1 MTAETTPTDPT
12 VDGDPPAPLD
22 ADAPTDRPTRMVPAG
37 TLVVAIM
44 VAAALGIL
52 AVVALT
58 VGNGGDNSDQEAAR
72 LAAGRFSEKFL
83 TFRHDGLDQWKSDV
97 LALSTGGFSNEV
109 DKVEEG
115 LRRLIDQAQLD
126 ATAQVTDIFMGEID
140 KGSVSAVVVYDRD
153 LSGSSGSRTETD
165 RYMQL
170 SLLSVD
176 GEWLVDNV
184 IDIATAQ
191 SPNTVSAAT
200 PTTTAPSTS
209 APEST
214 TTAPSG

>member
-1 MTAETTPTDPT
+1 MGAM
-12 VDGDPPAPLD
+12 APIRK
-22 ADAPTDRPTRMVPAG
+22 T
-37 TLVVAIM
+37 
-44 VAAALGIL
+44 
-52 AVVALT
+52 
-58 VGNGGDNSDQEAAR
+58 AR

-83 TFRHDGLDQWKSDV
+83 TFKHDGLDEWKADV

-109 DKVEEG
+109 DTVEEG

-140 KGSVSAVVVYDRD
+140 KGSVSVVVVYDRD
-153 LSGSSGSRTETD
+153 LTGSSGSRTETD

-184 IDIATAQ
+184 IDIASAQ
-191 SPNTVSAAT
+191 SPTTPSGAT
-200 PTTTAPSTS
+200 PTTAAPSTS

>member
-1 MTAETTPTDPT
+1 MTTDVNPPEP
-12 VDGDPPAPLD
+12 VVEDEPEPMPPGDD
-22 ADAPTDRPTRMVPAG
+22 DAPSSRTVPAG
-37 TLVVAIM
+37 ALVVAIM

-58 VGNGGDNSDQEAAR
+58 VGGSGGDSDQEAAR
-72 LAAGRFSEKFL
+72 LAAGRFSERFL
-83 TFRHDGLDQWKSDV
+83 TFQHDGLDQWKADV

-109 DKVEEG
+109 DNVEEG

-126 ATAQVTDIFMGEID
+126 ATAQVTDIFMGEVD
-140 KGSVSAVVVYDRD
+140 KGAVSAVVVYDRD
-153 LSGSSGSRTETD
+153 LSGTSGKRTETN

-170 SLLSVD
+170 SLVSVD

-191 SPNTVSAAT
+191 SPTGPTTGASTTTTT
-200 PTTTAPSTS
+200 PTSPSTS
-209 APEST
+209 T
-214 TTAPSG
+214 TAAPSG